1 MLSPAPRGALG
12 DMTQAQTKDDR
23 YVSDF
28 HALQKSVEGSEPAW
42 LSTVRADAFARFAA
56 LGFPT
61 ARRGNERWKYTSVAP
76 IAGATFSHAVAGAP
90 DSVDARVL
98 NGRLPHDDG
107 WVTLAFVDGRYS
119 PSLSTAA
126 PALEGARIS
135 SLADSLASDGDV
147 AKRHLGRY
155 ARFEDDG
162 FTALNT
168 AFVNDGA
175 ILSVEREACI
185 QRPIHLVYLSTGDG
199 SPAVSY
205 PRNLVVAGRNSES
218 TVVETY
224 LSLSPG
230 RDLTNTVTEI
240 VLDEGARIDHY
251 RLLLDA
257 ADAFHVGTTRVHQ
270 SKDSSFTSSSISR
283 GAALARHDLLVT
295 LDAPGTSC
303 SLNGLYVTSGKEHID
318 NFINIDHAKPNTT
331 SRLYYKGI
339 LDGSSR
345 AVFGGTVL
353 VRKDAQKAD
362 AQQSDKNLLLSDEA
376 EVDSK
381 PSLLI
386 YADDVKCGHGATA
399 GHIDQDTLFYMM
411 SRGLDRKTASALLV
425 RGFAGEIIDQVRLE
439 PLRKFLDET
448 FLGVLAGSQIGGGR

>member
-1 MLSPAPRGALG
+1 
-12 DMTQAQTKDDR
+12 MTQAQTKDDR

-28 HALQKSVEGSEPAW
+28 HALQKSVDGSEPAW
-42 LSTVRADAFARFAA
+42 LSRVRADAFARFAE

-76 IAGATFSHAVAGAP
+76 IAGATFVHAVAGAP

-119 PSLSTAA
+119 PSLSTGA
-126 PALEGARIS
+126 PELEGARIS

-147 AKRHLGRY
+147 AERHLGRY

-257 ADAFHVGTTRVHQ
+257 ADGFHVGTTRVHQ

-303 SLNGLYVTSGKEHID
+303 SLNGLYVTSGREHID
-318 NFINIDHAKPNTT
+318 NFINIDHVKPESR
-331 SRLYYKGI
+331 SRLLYKGI
-339 LDGSSR
+339 LSGSSR
-345 AVFGGTVL
+345 AVFGGTVF
-353 VRKDAQKAD
+353 VRKGAIKTDALQSDSNLVLSAD
-362 AQQSDKNLLLSDEA
+362 AEI
-376 EVDSK
+376 DSK
-381 PSLLI
+381 PALFI
-386 YADDVKCGHGATA
+386 WADDVKCGHGATA
-399 GHIDQDTLFYMM
+399 GNIDKDTLFYMR
-411 SRGLDRKTASALLV
+411 SRGVDLEAASRLLIY
-425 RGFAGEIIDQVRLE
+425 GFATEVIDTVRVPELKDY
-439 PLRKFLDET
+439 LGKLFLDAVPVHRFE
-448 FLGVLAGSQIGGGR
+448 FS

>member
-1 MLSPAPRGALG
+1 
-12 DMTQAQTKDDR
+12 MTQVQAKDDR
-23 YVSDF
+23 YVSEF
-28 HALQKSVEGSEPAW
+28 RALQKSREGREPEW
-42 LSTVRADAFARFAA
+42 LSRARAHAFAQFTE

-76 IAGATFSHAVAGAP
+76 IAAATFRHPPAAGGHPAAGAL
-90 DSVDARVL
+90 D
-98 NGRLPHDDG
+98 GRMPTGDG
-107 WVTLAFVDGRYS
+107 WVTLGFLDGRYS
-119 PSLSTAA
+119 PSLST
-126 PALEGARIS
+126 PSPKLEGARIS
-135 SLADSLASDGDV
+135 SLATALEHDGHV
-147 AKRHLGRY
+147 VEEHLGRY
-155 ARFEDDG
+155 AVAEDDG

-168 AFVNDGA
+168 AFADDGA
-175 ILSVEREACI
+175 ILRVEREA
-185 QRPIHLVYLSTGDG
+185 RLASPVHLVHVSAGNG
-199 SPAVSY
+199 SPTASH
-205 PRNLVVAGRNSES
+205 PRNLIVAGRNSEA
-218 TVVETY
+218 TIVETY

-240 VLDEGARIDHY
+240 VLEEGAKVDHY
-251 RLLLDA
+251 RLLLNA
-257 ADAFHVGTTRVHQ
+257 AGAFHVGATRVHQ
-270 SKDSSFTSSSISR
+270 SRDSSFTSASVAR

-295 LDAPGTSC
+295 LDAPGTYC

-318 NFINIDHAKPNTT
+318 NFINIDHASPHTT

-339 LDGSSR
+339 LDGSSK

-362 AQQSDKNLLLSDEA
+362 AQQSDKNLLLSDDA
-376 EVDSK
+376 EVNSK

-399 GHIDQDTLFYMM
+399 GHIDLDTLFYMM

-439 PLRKFLDET
+439 PLQQFLEGSFLD
-448 FLGVLAGSQIGGGR
+448 VLSGSQLGGGR

>member
-1 MLSPAPRGALG
+1 
-12 DMTQAQTKDDR
+12 MTQVQAKDDR

-28 HALQKSVEGSEPAW
+28 RALQESREGREPAW
-42 LSTVRADAFARFAA
+42 LSRVRADAFARFEE

-76 IAGATFSHAVAGAP
+76 IARATFSHSIAGEPKAVDAGA
-90 DSVDARVL
+90 L
-98 NGRLPHDDG
+98 NGRLPNGDG

-119 PSLSTAA
+119 PSLSTAS
-126 PALEGARIS
+126 PVLEGARVS
-135 SLADSLASDGDV
+135 RLADSLTSDGEMV
-147 AKRHLGRY
+147 ERHLGRY
-155 ARFEDDG
+155 ARFEDDA

-168 AFVNDGA
+168 AFVDDGA
-175 ILSVEREACI
+175 VLSVEREASV
-185 QRPIHLVYLSTGDG
+185 RKPIHLVYLSTGDG
-199 SPAVSY
+199 PPVVSH

-218 TVVETY
+218 TIVETY

-251 RLLLDA
+251 RLLIDA
-257 ADAFHVGTTRVHQ
+257 AGAFHVGTTRVHQ
-270 SKDSSFTSSSISR
+270 SKDSSFNSSSISR
-283 GAALARHDLLVT
+283 GAALARHDLMVT
-295 LDAPGTSC
+295 LDAPGTYC

-339 LDGSSR
+339 LDGSSK

-362 AQQSDKNLLLSDEA
+362 AQQSDKNLLLSDDA

-425 RGFAGEIIDQVRLE
+425 RGFASEIIEQVRLE
-439 PLRKFLDET
+439 PLREFLDGS
-448 FLGVLAGSQIGGGR
+448 FLDVLTGSQIGGGR

>member
-1 MLSPAPRGALG
+1 
-12 DMTQAQTKDDR
+12 MTQVQAKDDR
-23 YVSDF
+23 YASDF
-28 HALQKSVEGSEPAW
+28 RALQKSREGREPGW
-42 LSTVRADAFARFAA
+42 LSKARAHAFARFAE

-61 ARRGNERWKYTSVAP
+61 ARRGNERWKYTSAAP
-76 IAGATFSHAVAGAP
+76 IAAATFSHSMAGEPKVIDA
-90 DSVDARVL
+90 SVLD
-98 NGRLPHDDG
+98 GRLPNDDG
-107 WVTLAFVDGRYS
+107 WVTLAFLDGRYS
-119 PSLSTAA
+119 PSLSTLS
-126 PALEGARIS
+126 PKLEGARIS
-135 SLADSLASDGDV
+135 SLADSLDQDGEV
-147 AKRHLGRY
+147 AEEHLGRY
-155 ARFEDDG
+155 AVVEDDG

-175 ILSVEREACI
+175 VLSVEREASL
-185 QRPIHLVYLSTGDG
+185 RKPLHLVHLSTGNG
-199 SPAVSY
+199 SPTASH
-205 PRNLVVAGRNSES
+205 PRNLIVAGRNSES
-218 TVVETY
+218 TIVETY

-230 RDLTNTVTEI
+230 RDLTNAVTEI
-240 VLDEGARIDHY
+240 VLDEGARMDHY
-251 RLLLDA
+251 RLLLNA
-257 ADAFHVGTTRVHQ
+257 AGAFHVGATRVHQ
-270 SKDSSFTSSSISR
+270 SKDSSFTSASVSG

-295 LDAPGTSC
+295 LDAPGTYC

-331 SRLYYKGI
+331 SRLYYKGV

-362 AQQSDKNLLLSDEA
+362 AQQSDKNLLLSDDA

-425 RGFAGEIIDQVRLE
+425 RGFAGEIIDQVR
-439 PLRKFLDET
+439 PGSLREFLDGT
-448 FLGVLAGSQIGGGR
+448 FLDALAGSQIGGGR